1 MTSVSFLMTTSGK
14 WSTQDKVKYAKKTV
28 RYMQYAYTRYGNLI
42 DDHSADRS
50 AKMVLSMTKIL
61 SKQSRIVF
69 ITEFFNF
76 LKYLR
81 IAI

>member
-1 MTSVSFLMTTSGK
+1 M
-14 WSTQDKVKYAKKTV
+14 QKKV
-28 RYMQYAYTRYGNLI
+28 RYMQYAWTTYGNLI

-69 ITEFFNF
+69 IIEFFEF
-76 LKYLR
+76 LKGFVNKDTTCSIYSSYNL
-81 IAI
+81 AWESVFG

>member
-1 MTSVSFLMTTSGK
+1 M
-14 WSTQDKVKYAKKTV
+14 QKKV
-28 RYMQYAYTRYGNLI
+28 RYMQYAWTTYGNLI

-69 ITEFFNF
+69 IIEFFEF
-76 LKYLR
+76 LKGLAKYSLHNL
-81 IAI
+81 AWESVFV